1 MTSGQGIAGG
11 LSQFSRWGLSQF
23 SRSENGTVP
32 FPNVEHDHRRRPNGG
47 QARPLHGYCPL
58 PSPLVPRPSSLV
70 PLPSALCL
78 LILLLA
84 AGCRAKDINTI
95 YGRRSGIGATSVNG
109 TGVLAEMFERA
120 GHKVL
125 ARTSLSPWLNENADC
140 IVWFPDDF
148 RGPSP
153 QVQTWL
159 ERWLAEEPDR
169 TLIYVGRDFDA
180 APRYWAKVQ
189 PLAPAS
195 QLAEIQRRKGAADL
209 VVNERRARLRED
221 EDCGWFKVDLKPAP
235 RQVQS
240 LQGEPEWLASV
251 DPSKVEIELASRLVP
266 PPEADVLLRSGS
278 DALVSR
284 QFVEDGQL
292 IVVANGSFLL
302 NLPLVSHE
310 HRKLAGHLIEE
321 IGPPPRTM
329 VFLQSIAGGPP
340 IRDNDPQPNPP
351 SGLEILNVWPT
362 NWILMH
368 LLVAGV
374 LFCFARYPIFGRP
387 LEPKAVGRSDFGRH
401 IEAVGQWLAR
411 SGDEEYAAKRLSG
424 FQKIQEEG

>member
-1 MTSGQGIAGG
+1 MTSGQARFKREANGG
-11 LSQFSRWGLSQF
+11 QAEPLKERQSS
-23 SRSENGTVP
+23 
-32 FPNVEHDHRRRPNGG
+32 GG
-47 QARPLHGYCPL
+47 QARPLHGYFPC
-58 PSPLVPRPSSLV
+58 PSPLVPCPSAYC
-70 PLPSALCL
+70 PLPTALCL
-78 LILLLA
+78 LLLLLA
-84 AGCRAKDINTI
+84 AGCRAKDISTI
-95 YGRRSGIGATSVNG
+95 YGRRSGIGAGSVNG
-109 TGVLAEMFERA
+109 TGVLAGMFERA

-125 ARTSLSPWLNENADC
+125 ARSSLSPWLNRNADC

-148 RGPSP
+148 RAPSP
-153 QVQTWL
+153 QVQMWL

-180 APRYWAKVQ
+180 APRYWAKIQ

-195 QLAEIQRRKGAADL
+195 QLVEIQRRKRQAGL
-209 VVNERRARLRED
+209 LFNEQRARLRED

-235 RQVQS
+235 RPVQS
-240 LQGEPEWLASV
+240 LDGQPEWLAGV
-251 DPSKVEIELASRLVP
+251 DPSKTEIELASRLVP
-266 PPEADVLLRSGS
+266 SSEADVLLRSGN
-278 DALVSR
+278 DVLVSR
-284 QFVEDGQL
+284 QLVGDSRL

-302 NLPLVSHE
+302 NMPLVSHE

-321 IGPPPRTM
+321 IGPPRQTV
-329 VFLQSIAGGPP
+329 VFLQSFAGGPP
-340 IRDNDPQPNPP
+340 IRDKDPQANSP

-368 LLVAGV
+368 LVVAGI

-387 LEPKAVGRSDFGRH
+387 LAPQPAGRSDFGRH

-411 SGDEEYAAKRLSG
+411 SGDKEYAARRLSA